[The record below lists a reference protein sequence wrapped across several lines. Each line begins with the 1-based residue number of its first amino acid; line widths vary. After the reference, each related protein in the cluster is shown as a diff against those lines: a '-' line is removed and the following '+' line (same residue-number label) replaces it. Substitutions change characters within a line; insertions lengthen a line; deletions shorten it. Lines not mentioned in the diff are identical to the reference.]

1 MKTSKL
7 LFETLRDAPNDCIIA
22 SQKLMT
28 RGGYMKYMH
37 NGIYSLYA
45 STKRMTKKI
54 ENIIREEMRAC
65 FAEANFAPQPTTN
78 APLLTAEQQ
87 AEAEQD
93 IMDDLK
99 MFD

>member
-54 ENIIREEMRAC
+54 ENI
-65 FAEANFAPQPTTN
+65 F
-78 APLLTAEQQ
+78 
-87 AEAEQD
+87 
-93 IMDDLK
+93 
-99 MFD
+99 